1 MRLLFLAR
9 NINYATRNIVC
20 DHYKP
25 DLPELPSQRV
35 QNGSYVAIIVKK
47 RKEGNVRNKSKWLIV
62 LGREPDTVHWPS
74 PT

>member
-9 NINYATRNIVC
+9 NINYVTRNIVC

-25 DLPELPSQRV
+25 DLQELPSQRV

-47 RKEGNVRNKSKWLIV
+47 
-62 LGREPDTVHWPS
+62 GRREMWEIRVNG
-74 PT
+74 

>member
-1 MRLLFLAR
+1 MRLRFLAR

-25 DLPELPSQRV
+25 D

-47 RKEGNVRNKSKWLIV
+47 
-62 LGREPDTVHWPS
+62 GRREMWEIRVNG
-74 PT
+74 